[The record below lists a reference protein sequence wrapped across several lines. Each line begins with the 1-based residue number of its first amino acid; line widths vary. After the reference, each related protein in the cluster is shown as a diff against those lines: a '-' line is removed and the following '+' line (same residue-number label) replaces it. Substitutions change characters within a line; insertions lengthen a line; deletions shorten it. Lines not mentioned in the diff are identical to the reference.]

1 MFLCYK
7 NGLPGIYPDALYF
20 TLFSTA
26 KEFLFWI
33 SNKYAILGVSIK
45 AVSLS

>member
-26 KEFLFWI
+26 KDFLLDF
-33 SNKYAILGVSIK
+33 SNNYAILGVSK
-45 AVSLS
+45 